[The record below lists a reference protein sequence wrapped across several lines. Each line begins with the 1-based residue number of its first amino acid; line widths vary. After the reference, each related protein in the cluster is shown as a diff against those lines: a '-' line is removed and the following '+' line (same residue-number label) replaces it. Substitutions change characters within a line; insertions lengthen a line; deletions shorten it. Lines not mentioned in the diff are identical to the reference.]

1 MSVAV
6 TPTYVALIAI
16 LMALLGV
23 AASMGRGTHATALG
37 HGENA
42 VLELKLRRFGN
53 LSEWAAMALLV
64 LLMLELSGVS
74 AWWLHAYGIAL
85 VALRLLHPFV
95 LFASMEAPMWQKAGR
110 FVAAAGTAMLI
121 LAGSVVLLIG

>member
-1 MSVAV
+1 MAV
-6 TPTYVALIAI
+6 TITPTYVALIALI
-16 LMALLGV
+16 MAALGI

-37 HGENA
+37 DGGNA
-42 VLELKLRRFGN
+42 VLGLKLRRFGN

-64 LLMLELSGVS
+64 LLMLELSGIT
-74 AWWLHAYGIAL
+74 AWWLHAYGIVL

-110 FVAAAGTAMLI
+110 FIAAAGTAMLI
-121 LAGSVVLLIG
+121 IAGSLVLLFG